1 MNVLVLG
8 AGGLLGSNVV
18 RAATAR
24 QWKVAG
30 TYHTTEPSLRAQLH
44 ELDVRDTDRFE
55 ELIERTEPEA
65 VVNCAAMTDVDGC
78 EKNAERAYAINGR
91 APGDLAAV
99 CEEYGIAF
107 AHVSTDY
114 VFDGTAREPYDESD
128 RPNPIQVYGASKFA
142 GEEAV
147 VRGHKKALLVRLSFV
162 YGIHCSTEALTGFP
176 AWVQGRLQAS
186 EETPLFTDQ
195 RVTPSR
201 AGQAAE
207 AILELLEEGATG
219 TYHVA
224 SRSCVTP
231 YEFGNVIRERMDAPK
246 TLLREGLQSDLDR
259 HADRP
264 RYTCLDVRRVEETLG
279 REQPTLGEDLDA
291 IAESL
296 R

>member
-1 MNVLVLG
+1 MDMLVLG

-18 RAATAR
+18 RTATAR
-24 QWKVAG
+24 QWRVAG

-55 ELIERTEPEA
+55 ELVERTEPEA

-78 EKNAERAYAINGR
+78 ERNAERAHTINGR
-91 APGDLAAV
+91 APGNLAEV
-99 CEEYGIAF
+99 CEEHGITF

-128 RPNPIQVYGASKFA
+128 RSNPIQVYGASKLA

-147 VRGHKKALLVRLSFV
+147 VRGHEKPLLVRLSFV

-176 AWVQGRLQAS
+176 AWVQGRLRAR

-195 RVTPSR
+195 QVTPSR

-207 AILELLEEGATG
+207 TILELLEEEATG

-231 YEFGNVIRERMDAPK
+231 YEFGDMIRERMDAPK
-246 TLLREGLQSDLDR
+246 TLLREGVHADLDR
-259 HADRP
+259 PADRP
-264 RYTCLDVRRVEETLG
+264 RYTCLDVSQVEETLG
-279 REQPTLGEDLDA
+279 REQPMLGEDLDA